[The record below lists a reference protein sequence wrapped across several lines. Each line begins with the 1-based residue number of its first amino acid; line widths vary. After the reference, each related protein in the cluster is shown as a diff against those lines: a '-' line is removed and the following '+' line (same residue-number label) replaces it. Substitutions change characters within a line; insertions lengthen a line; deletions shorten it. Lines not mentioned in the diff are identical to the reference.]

1 MHWTQR
7 CRLQGGLIS
16 RRQLHALGLARA
28 AIDNLVR
35 SGRLEPTTCRGVYR
49 AAATPVTT
57 HTAPWFAVLRTNSP
71 LSFASAAAWW
81 GMPVLSDGLVHITR
95 WDRRRLT
102 WPPGVRVHRVALAPS
117 AVVEH
122 MGMDVTTRVETIL
135 DCMGYLPIGPART
148 LADRALQQR
157 WLAVEDA
164 ARRLETQ
171 PGRWGNRQIRRLLT
185 QIGDGAAAESERRL
199 HRILRQAG
207 ITGWVPN
214 LAVTAINGQRF
225 EIDVAFPAAMLAI
238 EVDGY
243 AYHSD
248 DARFQGD
255 RTRQNA
261 LIASGWRVLRF
272 TWADLERRPRVVIRQ
287 IQTLL
292 AA

>member
-1 MHWTQR
+1 
-7 CRLQGGLIS
+7 
-16 RRQLHALGLARA
+16 
-28 AIDNLVR
+28 
-35 SGRLEPTTCRGVYR
+35 
-49 AAATPVTT
+49 
-57 HTAPWFAVLRTNSP
+57 
-71 LSFASAAAWW
+71 
-81 GMPVLSDGLVHITR
+81 
-95 WDRRRLT
+95 
-102 WPPGVRVHRVALAPS
+102 
-117 AVVEH
+117 
-122 MGMDVTTRVETIL
+122 MDVTTRVETIL